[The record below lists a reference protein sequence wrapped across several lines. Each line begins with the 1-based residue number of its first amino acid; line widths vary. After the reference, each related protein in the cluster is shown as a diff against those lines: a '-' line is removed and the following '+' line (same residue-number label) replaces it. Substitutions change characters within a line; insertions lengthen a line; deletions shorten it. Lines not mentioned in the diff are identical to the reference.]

1 MQRTPNKHFMSDIV
15 EAVKIAAP
23 IVVSPFVS
31 AVMEMRIKPMFA
43 EIFAKQKVERQLSEQ
58 ALSDKFE
65 EYLAR
70 AYERQSYIT
79 TVVFQNQRKQLKD
92 LYQPLTVNIPSERG
106 GIKASF
112 RIDTYAEDFIPTY
125 RRLLLIDTAGM
136 GKSTLLRFLFL
147 GCLEKNAGVPVFIEL
162 RRLSQHKNILDVL
175 YDELNPVD
183 DDFDKDFILSL
194 VSRGEFVFFFDGYD
208 EIATDQRPDVTR
220 DIQNFVSKAS
230 NNLFIL
236 SSRPEQALGAFNDFQ
251 SSTIRPLD
259 TEEAYELI
267 RKYAEGKE
275 IGEQLISKLEEPSSS
290 SIHEFLE
297 NPLLVSLLFKSY
309 EYKQTLPLKKPIFY
323 RQVYDALYETHDI
336 TKGDSFIRRKH
347 SGLDSDEFHRVLRA
361 LGFLMFRA
369 EKLADTKDPWLKYIA
384 EAKTLCAGLDFKVS
398 DFFLDLT
405 TTVPLVARD
414 GQDYKWSHKSIQE
427 YFAAQFICLDTKGRQ
442 ADLLR
447 HLVASPNLSRKMNL
461 LDLCYDID
469 YKAFRNTIVYDLIRE
484 FIDYCEQCPTIDV
497 EKNIQSNPLAFR
509 GYLCFLRDFVVYSEK
524 YIAENDFDVSDVH
537 TFNTVIEHAERNGHL
552 LLPLIFTSQSDM
564 GLILFESQER
574 IILLNLLFEKRN
586 PIVLYLAPVGETPVA
601 SPIIKQDQAEVSMAF
616 NDATENGVF
625 IASKSLNKTPDDVR
639 NVQIIDNYLA
649 VEVAFSDDSDNPPSI
664 LNLQECIALKAK
676 IEVDINREA
685 EESFLLSGF

>member
-1 MQRTPNKHFMSDIV
+1 MSDIV
-15 EAVKIAAP
+15 EVARIAAP
-23 IVVSPFVS
+23 LVVSPFVS
-31 AVMEMRIKPMFA
+31 AVMETRIKPMFA
-43 EIFAKQKVERQLSEQ
+43 ELFAKQKVERQLGEQ

-106 GIKASF
+106 GVKASF

-147 GCLEKNAGVPVFIEL
+147 GCLEKNAGVPIFIEL
-162 RRLSQHKNILDVL
+162 RRLSQHKSILDVL
-175 YDELNPVD
+175 YDELNPINN
-183 DDFDKDFILSL
+183 DFDKDFILSL

-220 DIQNFVSKAS
+220 DIQDFVSKAP
-230 NNLFIL
+230 NNLFVL
-236 SSRPEQALGAFNDFQ
+236 SSRPEQALGAFNNFQ

-267 RKYAEGKE
+267 RRYAEGKE

-369 EKLADTKDPWLKYIA
+369 ERLADTKDPWLKYIA
-384 EAKTLCAGLDFKVS
+384 EAKTRCPGLDFKVS

-427 YFAAQFICLDTKGRQ
+427 YFAAQFICLDTKGKQ

-461 LDLCYDID
+461 LDLCYDTD
-469 YKAFRNTIVYDLIRE
+469 YKAFRDTIVYDLIQE
-484 FIDYCEQCPTIDV
+484 FIDYCEQCPVIDTK
-497 EKNIQSNPLAFR
+497 KNVQSNPLSLR
-509 GYLCFLRDFVVYSEK
+509 GHLCFLRDFVIYSNE
-524 YIAENDFDVSDVH
+524 YVANNGIISNHISAY
-537 TFNTVIEHAERNGHL
+537 NTLKEHAEEHRHL
-552 LLPLIFTSQSDM
+552 SLPLVYTSHSNVCTM
-564 GLILFESQER
+564 LVESQEK
-574 IILLNLLFEKRN
+574 IMLFSLLFEKRSS
-586 PIVLYLAPVGETPVA
+586 IVSDLAFSKTVPSVFSAKKE
-601 SPIIKQDQAEVSMAF
+601 DQAKLLAIVEKAAK
-616 NDATENGVF
+616 DGVF
-625 IASKSLNKTPDDVR
+625 IASKSLISHSNNIEIEQAINDF
-639 NVQIIDNYLA
+639 LA
-649 VEVAFSDDSDNPPSI
+649 AEVAFSDDPDNPPYI
-664 LNLQECIALKAK
+664 LNLKECIALKSQ

-685 EESFLLSGF
+685 EEGFLLSGF